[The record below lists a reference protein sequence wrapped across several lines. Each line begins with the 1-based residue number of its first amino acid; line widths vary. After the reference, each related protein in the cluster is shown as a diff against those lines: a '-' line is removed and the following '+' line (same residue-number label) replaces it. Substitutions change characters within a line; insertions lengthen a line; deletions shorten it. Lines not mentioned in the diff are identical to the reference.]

1 MLKGLIVGLGG
12 FLGAIS
18 RYGLVQLLSSAM
30 STFPLATLVAN
41 ISGSFLISLLV
52 FSLPA
57 EWPALPYWREL
68 LVTGFL
74 GSLTTMS
81 TFMLELYQL
90 SLGQALLMAVS
101 YGLVTLVAGLVAV
114 YLGHS
119 LALWLQS

>member
-12 FLGAIS
+12 FFGAMS
-18 RYGLVQLLSSAM
+18 RYGLVQLLSPVMPA
-30 STFPLATLVAN
+30 FPLATLLAN
-41 ISGSFLISLLV
+41 VSGSFLISLLV

-81 TFMLELYQL
+81 TFMLEVYQL
-90 SLGQALLMAVS
+90 TLSQALLMAIS
-101 YGLVTLVAGLVAV
+101 YGVATLVVSLVAV

-119 LALWLQS
+119 LAVWLQS